1 MAADSNEDDL
11 IERSKNIV
19 FDDPS
24 LAGAESDMHSSLLK
38 ATYSA
43 GMDFATQVS
52 LEIIDPD
59 FSFAKNNYFQIT
71 RDVYFKT
78 TKFQDSEGL
87 LTSTVVTLPKLEYQR
102 LEIAAVTCQRGRGS
116 SPVWTVE
123 CRTKAMQQMRRDK
136 DPASISGTSYDF
148 VVNAA
153 QKYGMGC
160 FAEQTGKTR
169 QINKASND
177 RAADS
182 TWDVIKN
189 LASQAKFVTF
199 ESDSIL
205 FFTSQKHLM
214 GQWGSTYTDEIEP
227 EAIFASGAIARDA
240 YNVIPIRWPSS
251 STMPFQLMELPT
263 VRKSDNDPL
272 AVQGSMLVDRASGT
286 ALRPGMTIYLGNYP
300 TMEGMYL
307 ISSVSYDILSS
318 DPVRVDFRSAER
330 EAKDIRQY
338 DVGTTFSST
347 FIDRGF

>member
-11 IERSKNIV
+11 IDRRKLIV

-24 LAGAESDMHSSLLK
+24 LAGAETDMHHSLLR

-52 LEIIDPD
+52 LEIVDPD
-59 FSFAKNNYFQIT
+59 FGFAKNNYFQIT

-78 TKFQDSEGL
+78 TKFLDSEGAF
-87 LTSTVVTLPKLEYQR
+87 TSTVTTLPKLEYQR
-102 LEIAAVTCQRGRGS
+102 LEIAAVTCQRGTGS

-123 CRTKAMQQMRRDK
+123 CRTKSMQQMRRDK
-136 DPASISGTSYDF
+136 DPSSISGTSYDF

-153 QKYGMGC
+153 DKYGMGC
-160 FAEQTGKTR
+160 LAEQTGKTR
-169 QINKASND
+169 TINKASND

-189 LASQAKFVTF
+189 LAGQAKFVTF

-205 FFTSQKHLM
+205 FFASQKHLI
-214 GQWGSTYTDEIEP
+214 GQWGTTYQRQIDP
-227 EAIFASGAIARDA
+227 AIVHASNATERDA
-240 YNVIPIRWPSS
+240 YNVIPVRWPSS
-251 STMPFQLMELPT
+251 DLDQFRLMELPT
-263 VRKSDNDPL
+263 MRKSDNDPL
-272 AVQGSMLVDRASGT
+272 AVQGSMRVDRSSGT
-286 ALRPGMTIYLGNYP
+286 ALRPGMTIFLHNYP

-318 DPVRVDFRSAER
+318 DPVNVEFRAAER
-330 EAKDIRQY
+330 EAKDIRLY
-338 DVGTTFSST
+338 DVGETFDST
-347 FIDRGF
+347 FIERGF